1 MKPPALSLRSAAM
14 NPRAA
19 AHRASAEAK
28 REELLL
34 KEIMRIDPSD
44 RTDPTCFGTDPA
56 NAGAA
61 PT

>member
-1 MKPPALSLRSAAM
+1 M

-19 AHRASAEAK
+19 AQRESAEAK
-28 REELLL
+28 RDEPLL

-44 RTDPTCFGTDPA
+44 RTDPTCFGTGPT